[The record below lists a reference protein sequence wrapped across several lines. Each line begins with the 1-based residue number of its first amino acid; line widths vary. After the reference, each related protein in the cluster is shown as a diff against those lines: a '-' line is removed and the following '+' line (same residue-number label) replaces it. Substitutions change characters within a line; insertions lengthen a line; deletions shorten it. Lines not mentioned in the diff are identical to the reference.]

1 MFSCLTNTPGKVSAP
16 PAVGSFSVLPSTT
29 RMLLLFHFP
38 SSEDENIYFLFGKS
52 THYQMEQV
60 VYWRMGLVVAAL
72 QSKLLCPILGDKTE
86 KIFKKLLYVIIEI

>member
-38 SSEDENIYFLFGKS
+38 SSEDENIYFLFGQS
-52 THYQMEQV
+52 THYQMEQL
-60 VYWRMGLVVAAL
+60 VYWRIGLVVAAL
-72 QSKLLCPILGDKTE
+72 QSKLLCPILGDKTNR
-86 KIFKKLLYVIIEI
+86 KFSKNYSMLS

>member
-16 PAVGSFSVLPSTT
+16 PAVGIFPVLPSKT

-38 SSEDENIYFLFGKS
+38 SSGDENIYFLLGKS

-60 VYWRMGLVVAAL
+60 VYRGMGLVVAA
-72 QSKLLCPILGDKTE
+72 KLLCPILGDKTE